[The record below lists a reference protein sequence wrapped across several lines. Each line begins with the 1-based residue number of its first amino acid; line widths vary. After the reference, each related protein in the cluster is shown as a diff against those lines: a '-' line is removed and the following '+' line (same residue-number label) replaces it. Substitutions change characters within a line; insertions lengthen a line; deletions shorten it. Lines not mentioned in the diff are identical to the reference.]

1 MKRIFGTLPKPLV
14 LAAFFPPF
22 LSLQKEREPPEAWR
36 FLAGAA
42 QGKRIAAPVTSVT
55 GSQ

>member
-1 MKRIFGTLPKPLV
+1 MKRIFGTLPKTLV

-36 FLAGAA
+36 LLAGAA